1 MEKSGIPSWPE
12 LERPRERLI
21 DQGAEVLSDAQLLAI
36 MIRMGKK
43 GQTAMDIAFRLLEH
57 FNGLKGVAGATVVEL
72 CQIGGIGPS
81 KAAQI
86 LGAIEIGKRV
96 VSNKRSMKGKF
107 LSSKEIYS
115 YFFPEYSSLKVEIFK
130 VVLLNTKNQLIHG
143 VEISKGSLNQTIVH
157 PREVFNKA
165 IKNSAASLILIHN
178 HPSGDPAPSQEDIAL
193 TQTLV
198 KSGQLLGIPV
208 LDHIIIGNGDYYSFA
223 DNQTL
228 IEK

>member
-43 GQTAMDIAFRLLEH
+43 GQTAMDIAFRLLER
-57 FNGLKGVAGATVVEL
+57 FNGLKGVAGATVMEL

-107 LSSKEIYS
+107 LSSKDIYS

-130 VVLLNTKNQLIHG
+130 VILLNTKNQLIHG

-165 IKNSAASLILIHN
+165 IKDSAASLILIHN

-198 KSGQLLGIPV
+198 KSGKLLGIPV
-208 LDHIIIGNGDYYSFA
+208 LDHIIIGNGDYYSFV

>member
-1 MEKSGIPSWPE
+1 
-12 LERPRERLI
+12 
-21 DQGAEVLSDAQLLAI
+21 
-36 MIRMGKK
+36 
-43 GQTAMDIAFRLLEH
+43 
-57 FNGLKGVAGATVVEL
+57 
-72 CQIGGIGPS
+72 
-81 KAAQI
+81 
-86 LGAIEIGKRV
+86 
-96 VSNKRSMKGKF
+96 MKGKF

-130 VVLLNTKNQLIHG
+130 VILLNTKNQLIHG

>member
-1 MEKSGIPSWPE
+1 
-12 LERPRERLI
+12 
-21 DQGAEVLSDAQLLAI
+21 
-36 MIRMGKK
+36 
-43 GQTAMDIAFRLLEH
+43 
-57 FNGLKGVAGATVVEL
+57 
-72 CQIGGIGPS
+72 
-81 KAAQI
+81 
-86 LGAIEIGKRV
+86 
-96 VSNKRSMKGKF
+96 
-107 LSSKEIYS
+107 
-115 YFFPEYSSLKVEIFK
+115 
-130 VVLLNTKNQLIHG
+130 
-143 VEISKGSLNQTIVH
+143 NQTIVH